1 MQRPS
6 GAAITLRGVSVRA
19 GGHTLLRDVDVEIA
33 PGEHVGIVGASGA
46 GKSMLV
52 GLLLGWHRASAG
64 EVRVDGTLV
73 TDAAWSALRRQIA
86 WVDPTVRL
94 WDDSLERNITY
105 GTPSDDLGALGSVLA
120 RADLHPLVD
129 RLGGLQTGLGEAG
142 ARLAGGEGQRV
153 RFARAM
159 MNGKA
164 RIVILDEA
172 FRGLDR
178 AARKRLLEEARARW
192 PTQALLA
199 ITHDVQDTLT
209 FDRVLV
215 VSDGQIVEDGNPH
228 ALAARPESSYALLL
242 AREREARQLW
252 SRADAW
258 RRVVLRDGRLIEDA
272 NTRLSRRQIS

>member
-1 MQRPS
+1 
-6 GAAITLRGVSVRA
+6 VSVRA

-46 GKSMLV
+46 GKSTLV

-64 EVRVDGTLV
+64 EVRVDDTLV
-73 TDAAWSALRRQIA
+73 TDAAWPALRRQIA

-105 GTPSDDLGALGSVLA
+105 GAPSDDLGALGSVLA
-120 RADLHPLVD
+120 RADLHSLVD

-159 MNGKA
+159 MNGTA
-164 RIVILDEA
+164 RIVVLDEA

-178 AARKRLLEEARARW
+178 AARRRLLEEARTRW
-192 PTQALLA
+192 PTQTLLA
-199 ITHDVQDTLT
+199 ITHDVHDTLT

-215 VSDGQIVEDGNPH
+215 VSDGQIVEDGNPQ
-228 ALAARPESSYALLL
+228 ALAARPHSSYALLL
-242 AREREARQLW
+242 AREREVWQLW

-258 RRVVLRDGRLIEDA
+258 RRVALRDGQLLEGRTDVPHEDSA
-272 NTRLSRRQIS
+272 NTLLARRQIS